1 MGFEGR
7 GACLKVVYFDVD
19 GVKTFQGLKS
29 KVTIQIQYQ
38 YSSFITSVHY
48 MIHETNLVVQTF

>member
-19 GVKTFQGLKS
+19 GGQDLPRP
-29 KVTIQIQYQ
+29 QI
-38 YSSFITSVHY
+38 
-48 MIHETNLVVQTF
+48 